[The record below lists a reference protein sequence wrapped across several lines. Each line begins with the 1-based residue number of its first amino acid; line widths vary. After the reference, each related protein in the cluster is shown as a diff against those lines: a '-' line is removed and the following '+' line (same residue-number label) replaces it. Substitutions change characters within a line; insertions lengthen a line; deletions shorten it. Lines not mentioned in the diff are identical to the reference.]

1 MPDKMM
7 RMAGRSRDGVARALE
22 TDENGR
28 LQMTIAENIIHEPIK
43 VVENF
48 TTTPRIGQTL
58 LASYEVSDATS
69 IAFGIVCKTGD
80 ADIDIM
86 IEPIIEGFVTRRVET
101 LLLRE
106 KFTEY
111 YMRTL
116 TKKYNL
122 RSPHF
127 RVKILDYSEEP
138 NEFDVY
144 LYKFNTPTSEPVQME
159 HYGLSEDGLPF
170 VSVLPFGSMFMFVDT
185 QQVYQN
191 DGSNWRLI

>member
-1 MPDKMM
+1 MM
-7 RMAGRSRDGVARALE
+7 RMAGRSRDGVARAIE

-48 TTTPRIGQTL
+48 TTTPRIGQSL
-58 LASYEVSDATS
+58 ISSYEVSDATS
-69 IAFGIVCKTGD
+69 ISFGIVCKTGD
-80 ADIDIM
+80 ADIRVT
-86 IEPIIEGFVTRRVET
+86 IEPIVGGLVTRKPEI
-101 LLLRE
+101 LLLHE
-106 KFTEY
+106 KFTTY
-111 YMRTL
+111 FTRVV

-127 RVKILDYSEEP
+127 RVSILDYSEEP

-144 LYKFNTPTSEPVQME
+144 LYKFNTPASEPVQME
-159 HYGLSEDGLPF
+159 YYGLSEDGLP
-170 VSVLPFGSMFMFVDT
+170 SVVAFPVGAMFMFVDT
-185 QQVYQN
+185 QQIYQN